1 VIFAPIAL
9 VAAGVALVSDTVL
22 AGFDHGSWGAVILDT
37 VAVVGGA
44 AWIKAAGKL
53 SEIYEA
59 SELTSVMTKAPTYAG
74 VAAKI
79 PLVTKIPVV
88 GKTIAEAEQTVEVAP
103 GMFRIIGASLK
114 AAAGDSKEWD
124 TLSAVKDF
132 GSKNAWRGVDIV
144 SGQLTWTTSSA
155 GIEAI
160 PGNVRTWINNAATG
174 KNPWQE
180 PADAA
185 AG

>member
-1 VIFAPIAL
+1 
-9 VAAGVALVSDTVL
+9 
-22 AGFDHGSWGAVILDT
+22 
-37 VAVVGGA
+37 VVGGA
-44 AWIKAAGKL
+44 AWIKAASKL

-59 SELTSVMTKAPTYAG
+59 SELTGVMTKAPTWAG

-79 PLVTKIPVV
+79 PLVTKIPVA
-88 GKTIAEAEQTVEVAP
+88 GKAIADAEQSVEVAP

-124 TLSAVKDF
+124 ALSAVKDF
-132 GSKNAWRGVDIV
+132 GNRGVWRGVDIV
-144 SGQLTWTTSSA
+144 SGEATWSLSFA

-160 PGNVRTWINNAATG
+160 PGDVRTWVNNAGMG
-174 KNPWQE
+174 KDPWQE